1 MKKYILGFLM
11 LAFALPCISGVDVIV
26 HPSNNSSIDQAT
38 IKKIFTGKAKS
49 FSNGNK
55 AIPITQASGNAA
67 TDEFNSKVVK
77 KSSSQLKAHWS
88 KLVFTGKGTPPKEA
102 ANDAEV
108 VSLVASNP
116 NHIGFV
122 ASGTASGD
130 VKVIGSF

>member
-1 MKKYILGFLM
+1 MKKLILGSIL
-11 LAFALPCISGVDVIV
+11 FAASLPCLAGVDVIV
-26 HPSNNSSIDQAT
+26 HPSNANAVDAGT
-38 IKKIFTGKAKS
+38 IKKIFTGKTKS
-49 FSNGNK
+49 FGDGTK
-55 AIPITQASGNAA
+55 AIPITQKDGSAV

-77 KSSSQLKAHWS
+77 KSSSQLKAYWS

-116 NHIGFV
+116 NLIGFV

-130 VKVIGSF
+130 VKVVQSF